1 MPKFKYEIRHED
13 GARESGS
20 VDAETLLEASQWAR
34 GQGGTLLS
42 VEPAP
47 TTGDWIEKIRNIK
60 FEPAPSLKDVLY
72 FTKQLSVMI
81 RAGIS
86 IREALEIIAKQCAT
100 DRFRNILLSMKL
112 DVESGLQFSEA
123 IGKYPKVFSPLYMNM
138 VRASEMSG
146 SFAHMLDRIG
156 DYLEEQADTRA
167 MVKSALMYP
176 IVLMSICVAAVIF
189 LLTFVLPAF
198 AGVFKGKEH
207 LLPAAT
213 KALMWLSNFL
223 QHQWYIPLSVAVV
236 LAGIFIYLRKTP
248 QGRLTLDRLNLKMP
262 IMKKLFRAICISTSL
277 KTMGELINAGVPLPE
292 TLSITSDIAGNSVYQ
307 DMWGRVKESVMQGNR
322 IVTVLNESTLLPS
335 SVVQMIAAGEEGGRL
350 GQVLEDV
357 SKFYAKELKDTIKTV
372 TGMLEPLMI
381 VVMGVVVGFIAM
393 SILLPIFKMGQAVTS

>member
-357 SKFYAKELKDTIKTV
+357 SKCYAKELKDTIKTV
-372 TGMLEPLMI
+372 TGLLEPLMI
-381 VVMGVVVGFIAM
+381 VIMGVVVGFIAM